1 MSQIKEKMSKSAK
14 RVAITQ
20 IFLFLSAIIVGVVI
34 YQLII
39 ELLKIPQSVL
49 EDPDALTNYIESTMS
64 VYLGPLTIVMFM
76 GFFMFI
82 ISIIYL
88 FSFLQLSSS
97 FARLGNIEPK
107 AGQVAK
113 RTSNILRIS
122 IILPILGVLVT
133 FINPEITIY
142 ISYFMYLA
150 SAALMTVGYFFISRI
165 FKILHE
171 LGLFPKKES
180 RLMFYGQIVSML
192 SIAPLLFTRIDI
204 SIIIPFI
211 IAGIIAVGGLTSV
224 IVGFF
229 RLSKDAL
236 LIKETPVPA
245 TSLIQVQTGFKEPTF
260 APNTVYTSPQS
271 HETVDV
277 TDTINEPDVIF
288 CYNCG
293 AKLFTKTQFCENCG
307 VEIEE

>member
-20 IFLFLSAIIVGVVI
+20 IFLFLCAIIVGVVL

-49 EDPDALTNYIESTMS
+49 EDPDALTNYLESTLS

-82 ISIIYL
+82 VSIIYL

-97 FARLGNIEPK
+97 IAKLGNVEPK
-107 AGQVAK
+107 VGEVAK
-113 RTSNILRIS
+113 RTSNFLRIS
-122 IILPILGVLVT
+122 IILPIVGVLVT

-142 ISYFMYLA
+142 ISYFMYIA
-150 SAALMTVGYFFISRI
+150 SAALMTVSYFFISSI

-180 RLMFYGQIVSML
+180 RLMFYGQIVSIL
-192 SIAPLLFTRIDI
+192 SIAPILFTGINI
-204 SIIIPFI
+204 TLTPVI
-211 IAGIIAVGGLTSV
+211 IAGVIAVGGLTCV
-224 IVGFF
+224 TIGFF

-236 LIKETPVPA
+236 LIKEIPVSA
-245 TSLIQVQTGFKEPTF
+245 TSVIQVQTGFKDPSIS
-260 APNTVYTSPQS
+260 PNTTSPQS
-271 HETVDV
+271 HEIIDV
-277 TDTINEPDVIF
+277 TNTNSELEVSF

-293 AKLFTKTQFCENCG
+293 AKLFTKRQYCENCG
-307 VEIEE
+307 VELEE